1 MSLRLSVLAFA
12 AIVTASIAGG
22 SVVACAAGTS
32 ADEAFVKRLFG
43 GPADPQKSYA
53 CFVRTYDASHLAHHP
68 LKKVKA
74 MKLLV
79 TAEPEPESKALVYSF
94 RLTLQYRDRRG
105 VFNSSGECGRAET
118 ADAGQFGCGVDCDGG
133 GIEVA
138 LAKDDKSILVKVE
151 RIRIWRA
158 NAPDDDAPSQSQ
170 LGGAD
175 DRLFR
180 LDRARLDDCKSLVT
194 DREELA
200 TLRHK

>member
-1 MSLRLSVLAFA
+1 
-12 AIVTASIAGG
+12 
-22 SVVACAAGTS
+22 
-32 ADEAFVKRLFG
+32 
-43 GPADPQKSYA
+43 
-53 CFVRTYDASHLAHHP
+53 
-68 LKKVKA
+68 

-79 TAEPEPESKALVYSF
+79 TAGPEPESRALVYSF
-94 RLTLQYRDRRG
+94 RLSLQYRDRRG
-105 VFNSSGECGRAET
+105 VFNSSGECGHVET
-118 ADAGQFGCGVDCDGG
+118 AGTGRFGCGVDCDGG

-138 LAKDDKSILVKVE
+138 LAKNDKSILVKVK
-151 RIRIWRA
+151 RIRVWRA
-158 NAPDDDAPSQSQ
+158 NAPDDDARSQSL

>member
-1 MSLRLSVLAFA
+1 
-12 AIVTASIAGG
+12 
-22 SVVACAAGTS
+22 
-32 ADEAFVKRLFG
+32 
-43 GPADPQKSYA
+43 
-53 CFVRTYDASHLAHHP
+53 
-68 LKKVKA
+68 
-74 MKLLV
+74 
-79 TAEPEPESKALVYSF
+79 
-94 RLTLQYRDRRG
+94 
-105 VFNSSGECGRAET
+105 VFNSTGECGRAET
-118 ADAGQFGCGVDCDGG
+118 ADTGQFSCGVDCDGG

-158 NAPDDDAPSQSQ
+158 NAPDDDAPPQS
-170 LGGAD
+170 LPGGAD